1 MLALGAMMQVSGGE
15 WRSRWVNLLVCHSAC
30 ASAALAWLAT
40 CACATGALATCA
52 STGRQDRQAQ
62 VSDPFDKL
70 RVNAGSEESLHFARK
85 SEILRRW
92 KNTSGSLASRKYIGT
107 M

>member
-1 MLALGAMMQVSGGE
+1 
-15 WRSRWVNLLVCHSAC
+15 
-30 ASAALAWLAT
+30 
-40 CACATGALATCA
+40 
-52 STGRQDRQAQ
+52 